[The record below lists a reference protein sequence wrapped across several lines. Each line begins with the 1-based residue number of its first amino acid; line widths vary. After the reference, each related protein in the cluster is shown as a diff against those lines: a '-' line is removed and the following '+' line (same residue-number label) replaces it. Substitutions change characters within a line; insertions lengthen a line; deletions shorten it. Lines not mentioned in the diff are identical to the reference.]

1 MTTRQQMGRVARL
14 LGPAFVAA
22 VAYVDPG
29 NFAANFGAGAKYG
42 YLLLWVLVVA
52 NLMAAIAQY
61 LSAKVGIVTGKS
73 LPEII
78 AGYLP
83 VWARRAYWV
92 QAEVVAVAT
101 DIAEVVGGAVAL
113 HLLFGLSLPLGGLL
127 VGAVSMLL
135 LLAVY
140 SHKGQHY
147 FERIIVVLLLLI
159 PIGFFMGLA
168 QQPPSFSGMLGGL
181 VPRFAGSETLLLA
194 SAMIGATIMPHVVYL
209 HSALARDRHG
219 KVKRAELRQY
229 LRATKIDVV
238 LAMAIAG
245 TVNIA
250 MLVLAASTLSGDVV
264 TFNDIFHAL
273 SDKLGVLVGILFAV
287 GLLISGL
294 ASTAVGSQA
303 GSMIT
308 HDLIQ
313 VRFPLWARR
322 LLTMIPA
329 ILLLLLGANPL
340 LLLIISQVAL
350 SFGVPFAL
358 IPLAIIT
365 SRRSIMGDAANSRPL
380 TVAMYVIA
388 ASVSA
393 LNLVL
398 LYMTVVPQ

>member
-42 YLLLWVLVVA
+42 YLLLWVLVAA

-135 LLAVY
+135 LAVY

-168 QQPPSFSGMLGGL
+168 QHPPSLSGALGGL

-303 GSMIT
+303 GSVIM

-322 LLTMIPA
+322 LLMMIPA

-380 TVAMYVIA
+380 TVAMYAIA

>member
-1 MTTRQQMGRVARL
+1 M
-14 LGPAFVAA
+14 GPAFVAA

-78 AGYLP
+78 AEYLP
-83 VWARRAYWV
+83 AWARRAYWA

-127 VGAVSMLL
+127 IGVVSML

-140 SHKGQHY
+140 SRKGQHY
-147 FERIIVVLLLLI
+147 FERIIVILLLLI
-159 PIGFFMGLA
+159 PIGFFMGLM
-168 QQPPSFSGMLGGL
+168 QHPPALDGVFAGL

-219 KVKRAELRQY
+219 KVKRTELRQY

-238 LAMAIAG
+238 MAMAIAG
-245 TVNIA
+245 TVNVA
-250 MLVLAASTLSGDVV
+250 MLVLTASTLNGDVA
-264 TFNDIFHAL
+264 TFEGIFSAL
-273 SDKLGVLVGILFAV
+273 SDKLGALAGILFAT

-303 GSMIT
+303 GSVIM
-308 HDLIQ
+308 HDLIH

-329 ILLLLLGANPL
+329 ILLLLLGIDPL
-340 LLLIISQVAL
+340 FLLIVSQVAL
-350 SFGVPFAL
+350 SIGVPFAL
-358 IPLAIIT
+358 IPLAVIT
-365 SRRSIMGDAANSRPL
+365 SKRSIMGSAVNTRAV
-380 TVAMYVIA
+380 TAMMYVIA
-388 ASVSA
+388 SSVSL

-398 LYMTVVPQ
+398 LYMTIFPV

>member
-1 MTTRQQMGRVARL
+1 MTTRQQMGRIARL

-78 AGYLP
+78 AEYLP
-83 VWARRAYWV
+83 AWARRAYWA

-127 VGAVSMLL
+127 IGVVSMLL
-135 LLAVY
+135 LVVY
-140 SHKGQHY
+140 SRKGQYY
-147 FERIIVVLLLLI
+147 FERIIVILLLLI
-159 PIGFFMGLA
+159 PIGFFMGLM
-168 QQPPSFSGMLGGL
+168 QHPPALDGVFAGL

-219 KVKRAELRQY
+219 KVKRTELRQY

-238 LAMAIAG
+238 MAMAIAG
-245 TVNIA
+245 TVNVA
-250 MLVLAASTLSGDVV
+250 MLVLTASTLNGDVA
-264 TFNDIFHAL
+264 TFEGIFSAL
-273 SDKLGVLVGILFAV
+273 SDKLGALAGILFAT

-303 GSMIT
+303 GSVIM
-308 HDLIQ
+308 HDLIH

-329 ILLLLLGANPL
+329 ILLLLLGIDPL
-340 LLLIISQVAL
+340 FLLIVSQVAL
-350 SFGVPFAL
+350 SIGVPFAL
-358 IPLAIIT
+358 IPLAVIT
-365 SRRSIMGDAANSRPL
+365 SKRSIMGSAVNTRAV
-380 TVAMYVIA
+380 TAMMYVIA
-388 ASVSA
+388 SSVSL

-398 LYMTVVPQ
+398 LCMTIFSA

>member
-1 MTTRQQMGRVARL
+1 M
-14 LGPAFVAA
+14 GPAFVAA

-78 AGYLP
+78 AEYLP
-83 VWARRAYWV
+83 AWARRAYWA

-127 VGAVSMLL
+127 IGVVSMLL
-135 LLAVY
+135 LVVY
-140 SHKGQHY
+140 SRKGQYY
-147 FERIIVVLLLLI
+147 FERIIVILLLLI
-159 PIGFFMGLA
+159 PIGFFMGLM
-168 QQPPSFSGMLGGL
+168 QHPPALDGVFAGL

-219 KVKRAELRQY
+219 KVKRTELRQY

-238 LAMAIAG
+238 MAMAIAG
-245 TVNIA
+245 TVNVA
-250 MLVLAASTLSGDVV
+250 MLVLTASTLNGDVA
-264 TFNDIFHAL
+264 TFEGIFSAL
-273 SDKLGVLVGILFAV
+273 SDKLGALAGILFAT

-303 GSMIT
+303 GSVIM
-308 HDLIQ
+308 HDLIH

-329 ILLLLLGANPL
+329 ILLLLLGIDPL
-340 LLLIISQVAL
+340 FLLIVSQVAL
-350 SFGVPFAL
+350 SIGVPFAL
-358 IPLAIIT
+358 IPLAVIT
-365 SRRSIMGDAANSRPL
+365 SKRSIMGSAVNTRAV
-380 TVAMYVIA
+380 TAMMYVIA
-388 ASVSA
+388 SSVSL

-398 LYMTVVPQ
+398 LCMTIFSA

>member
-1 MTTRQQMGRVARL
+1 MTTRQQMGRIARL

-78 AGYLP
+78 AEYLP
-83 VWARRAYWV
+83 AWARRAYWA

-127 VGAVSMLL
+127 IGVVSMLL
-135 LLAVY
+135 LVVY
-140 SHKGQHY
+140 SRKGQYY
-147 FERIIVVLLLLI
+147 FERIIVILLLLI
-159 PIGFFMGLA
+159 PIGFFMGLM
-168 QQPPSFSGMLGGL
+168 QHPPALDGVFAGL

-219 KVKRAELRQY
+219 KVKRTELRQY

-238 LAMAIAG
+238 MAMAIAG
-245 TVNIA
+245 TVNVA
-250 MLVLAASTLSGDVV
+250 MLVLTASTLNGDVA
-264 TFNDIFHAL
+264 TFEGIFSAL
-273 SDKLGVLVGILFAV
+273 SDKLGALAGILFAT

-303 GSMIT
+303 GSVIM
-308 HDLIQ
+308 HDLIH

-329 ILLLLLGANPL
+329 ILLLLLGIDPL
-340 LLLIISQVAL
+340 FLLIVSQVAL
-350 SFGVPFAL
+350 SIGVPFAL
-358 IPLAIIT
+358 IPLAVIT
-365 SRRSIMGDAANSRPL
+365 SKRSIMGSAVNTRAV
-380 TVAMYVIA
+380 TAMMYVIA
-388 ASVSA
+388 SSVSL
-393 LNLVL
+393 LNLAL
-398 LYMTVVPQ
+398 LYMTIFSA

>member
-1 MTTRQQMGRVARL
+1 
-14 LGPAFVAA
+14 
-22 VAYVDPG
+22 
-29 NFAANFGAGAKYG
+29 
-42 YLLLWVLVVA
+42 
-52 NLMAAIAQY
+52 
-61 LSAKVGIVTGKS
+61 
-73 LPEII
+73 
-78 AGYLP
+78 
-83 VWARRAYWV
+83 
-92 QAEVVAVAT
+92 
-101 DIAEVVGGAVAL
+101 
-113 HLLFGLSLPLGGLL
+113 
-127 VGAVSMLL
+127 ML
-135 LLAVY
+135 A
-140 SHKGQHY
+140 
-147 FERIIVVLLLLI
+147 
-159 PIGFFMGLA
+159 
-168 QQPPSFSGMLGGL
+168 
-181 VPRFAGSETLLLA
+181 
-194 SAMIGATIMPHVVYL
+194 
-209 HSALARDRHG
+209 
-219 KVKRAELRQY
+219 
-229 LRATKIDVV
+229 
-238 LAMAIAG
+238 
-245 TVNIA
+245 
-250 MLVLAASTLSGDVV
+250 LAASTLSGDVV

-303 GSMIT
+303 GSVIM

-322 LLTMIPA
+322 LLMMIPA

-380 TVAMYVIA
+380 TVAMYAIA

>member
-1 MTTRQQMGRVARL
+1 M
-14 LGPAFVAA
+14 GPAFVAA

-78 AGYLP
+78 AEYLP
-83 VWARRAYWV
+83 AWARRAYWA

-127 VGAVSMLL
+127 IGVVSMLL
-135 LLAVY
+135 LVVY
-140 SHKGQHY
+140 SRKGQYY
-147 FERIIVVLLLLI
+147 FERIIVILLLLI
-159 PIGFFMGLA
+159 PIGFFMGLM
-168 QQPPSFSGMLGGL
+168 QHPPALDGVFAGL

-219 KVKRAELRQY
+219 KVKRTELRQY

-238 LAMAIAG
+238 MAMAIAG
-245 TVNIA
+245 TVNVA
-250 MLVLAASTLSGDVV
+250 MLVLTASTLNGDVA
-264 TFNDIFHAL
+264 TFEGIFSAL
-273 SDKLGVLVGILFAV
+273 SDKLGALAGILFAT

-303 GSMIT
+303 GSVIM
-308 HDLIQ
+308 HDLIH
-313 VRFPLWARR
+313 VRFPYGR
-322 LLTMIPA
+322 
-329 ILLLLLGANPL
+329 
-340 LLLIISQVAL
+340 
-350 SFGVPFAL
+350 
-358 IPLAIIT
+358 
-365 SRRSIMGDAANSRPL
+365 GDC
-380 TVAMYVIA
+380 
-388 ASVSA
+388 
-393 LNLVL
+393 
-398 LYMTVVPQ
+398 

>member
-1 MTTRQQMGRVARL
+1 MGRIARL

-78 AGYLP
+78 AEYLP
-83 VWARRAYWV
+83 AWARRAYWA

-127 VGAVSMLL
+127 IGVVSMLL
-135 LLAVY
+135 LVVY
-140 SHKGQHY
+140 SRKGQYY
-147 FERIIVVLLLLI
+147 FERIIVILLLLI
-159 PIGFFMGLA
+159 PIGFFMGLM
-168 QQPPSFSGMLGGL
+168 QHPPALDGVFAGL

-219 KVKRAELRQY
+219 KVKRTELRQY

-238 LAMAIAG
+238 MAMAIAG
-245 TVNIA
+245 TVNVA
-250 MLVLAASTLSGDVV
+250 MLVLTASTLNGDVA
-264 TFNDIFHAL
+264 TFEGIFSAL
-273 SDKLGVLVGILFAV
+273 SDKLGALAGILFAT

-303 GSMIT
+303 GSVIM
-308 HDLIQ
+308 HDLIH

-329 ILLLLLGANPL
+329 ILLLLLGIDPL
-340 LLLIISQVAL
+340 FLLIVSQVAL
-350 SFGVPFAL
+350 SIGVPFAL
-358 IPLAIIT
+358 IPLAVIT
-365 SRRSIMGDAANSRPL
+365 SKRSIMGSAVNTRAV
-380 TVAMYVIA
+380 TAMMYVIA
-388 ASVSA
+388 SSVSL

-398 LYMTVVPQ
+398 LCMTIFSA